1 MGAIMEGKDESKA
14 RAAKARAEALSP
26 GRRSEIASEA
36 AKARWADEGPDLRT
50 QDHLV
55 IYTNARG
62 AQTDLRFTGDTLWA
76 TQRQMAEMFDVTVAN
91 VNIHLSKIFREGEL
105 EREAVIK
112 RDLITAA
119 DGKAYPTML
128 YELEAI
134 ISLGMRVSSTKG
146 THFRIWA
153 RKILKEFLV
162 KGFVID
168 TERLKNPDGRPD
180 FFDELMARI
189 RDIRSSEKRMWT
201 RVLELASFCADFHGM
216 DERHAENFFATI
228 QNAMHW
234 AVTQETAAEVIYH
247 RADASKGN
255 AGVMHFK
262 GEAPTAEEAK
272 VAKNYYAEG
281 EINALN
287 ILTSA
292 TLEFFESQA
301 EQRRP
306 TTLAQF
312 LEKMRDFIKLDGRP
326 LIPSGHFGKISMKLA
341 KEKAAL
347 EMAIYR
353 ERIRL
358 EKEADGERAVA
369 DLLSQARTIATNKRA
384 KRKAGDSQKG

>member
-1 MGAIMEGKDESKA
+1 MDDRDEAKS

-26 GRRSEIASEA
+26 ERRSEIASEA
-36 AKARWADEGPDLRT
+36 AKARWSDDGPDLRT
-50 QDHLV
+50 QDHLIV
-55 IYTNARG
+55 YTNAKG
-62 AQTDLRFTGDTLWA
+62 IQTDLRFVGETMWA
-76 TQRQMAEMFDVTVAN
+76 TQRQMAEMFDVTVPN
-91 VNIHLSKIFREGEL
+91 VNIHLAKIFREGEL

-112 RDLITAA
+112 RDLIPAA
-119 DGKAYPTML
+119 DGKVYPTML

-134 ISLGMRVSSTKG
+134 ISLGMRVSSKKG

-153 RKILKEFLV
+153 RKILKEFII

-168 TERLKNPDGRPD
+168 DERLKNPDGRPD
-180 FFDELMARI
+180 FFDDLLVRI

-201 RVLELASFCADFHGM
+201 RVLELASFCTDFHGI
-216 DERHAENFFATI
+216 DEKGRENFFATV

-247 RADASKGN
+247 RVEASKNN

-262 GEAPTAEEAK
+262 GDTPTVEEAK
-272 VAKNYYAEG
+272 VAKNFYAEG

-312 LEKMRDFIKLDGRP
+312 LEKMREFIKLDGRP
-326 LIPSGHFGKISMKLA
+326 LIPARHFGKISMTLA

-347 EMAIYR
+347 EIAVYK
-353 ERIRL
+353 ERLRL
-358 EKEADGERAVA
+358 EKEAAGERAVA
-369 DLLSQARTIATNKRA
+369 DLLTQARTIATDKRA
-384 KRKAGDSQKG
+384 KRKGRGKK